1 MATLTEMTNK
11 GMNDYT
17 MNDRFI
23 TIAPQK
29 IRTSLATEDK
39 FKYTSNKYKRPDPLN
54 LKPAWYR
61 CGCYKRDSIDAR
73 CCGLCYVCCP
83 KKTLDEQS
91 NCCPN
96 DFGMY
101 WDSGYVQTTAGYGKQ
116 ADNDEKNGICCWFC
130 FPLKFG
136 LFFPCCVGSIGN
148 GCINHM
154 RDTNVNYFF

>member
-1 MATLTEMTNK
+1 MVTLNETANK
-11 GMNDYT
+11 Y

-29 IRTSLATEDK
+29 IRSDLATQEK
-39 FKYTSNKYKRPDPLN
+39 MKYTPYKYKRPEPLN
-54 LKPAWYR
+54 LKTPWYKCECCR
-61 CGCYKRDSIDAR
+61 CYKRDSIDAR
-73 CCGLCYVCCP
+73 CCGLCYACCP
-83 KKTLDEQS
+83 KNTVDDQC

-116 ADNDEKNGICCWFC
+116 ADQDEKNGLCCWFC

-136 LFFPCCVGSIGN
+136 LFFPCCIGSIGN
-148 GCINHM
+148 GCINYM